1 MLINTVTD
9 PVFRFFKEYLLSADF
24 PCKDIVVQQME
35 NDSVDMEISD
45 YCVVFTFSVD
55 PTCARLPVKNRGIL
69 VCIQEKNQESL
80 TMTELFVENQQI
92 LELRTYN
99 ITCDRLNWR
108 ELGKGT
114 QFLDLYNEQE
124 HPSQ

>member
-1 MLINTVTD
+1 MLIDSDEDFT
-9 PVFRFFKEYLLSADF
+9 FRFFREYVLSADF
-24 PCKDIVVQQME
+24 PCKNIVIEQME
-35 NDSVDMEISD
+35 TASVDMEVSD

-80 TMTELFVENQQI
+80 TMTELFIENQQI

>member
-1 MLINTVTD
+1 MLID
-9 PVFRFFKEYLLSADF
+9 SDEDFAFRFFREYVLSAEF
-24 PCKDIVVQQME
+24 PCKDIVIEQM
-35 NDSVDMEISD
+35 DTARIDKEISD

-55 PTCARLPVKNRGIL
+55 PASVRLPVKNRGIL

-80 TMTELFVENQQI
+80 TMTELFVEKQQI

-108 ELGKGT
+108 ELGKANRT
-114 QFLDLYNEQE
+114 VDSFFLELCSEL
-124 HPSQ
+124 